1 MTDSKVQ
8 EIFNMAVQI
17 CEDNGYKPVKL
28 IPKCGYTT
36 RQNVYGVCLERR
48 YRNNKEVVYTQVKV
62 NKKFA
67 EKANEQQM
75 LNTLLHECLHSA
87 CGADEHHGGKWA
99 IAAKTLNDKCGY
111 QLSAKADFK
120 DENGKTI
127 STKADKYIIQCKCC
141 GNKWFYSRLS
151 KSVKNPNLYRCGICN
166 GELER
171 IK

>member
-48 YRNNKEVVYTQVKV
+48 YRNTKEVIYTQVKV

-111 QLSAKADFK
+111 QLSAKADFE
-120 DENGKTI
+120 DENGETI
-127 STKADKYIIQCKCC
+127 SAKADKYIIQCKSC

>member
-17 CEDNGYKPVKL
+17 CEENGYKPIKL
-28 IPKCGYTT
+28 VPKCGYTT
-36 RQNVYGVCLERR
+36 RQNVFGVCAERR
-48 YRNNKEVVYTQVKV
+48 YKGTKEVIYTKISV

-99 IAAKTLNDKCGY
+99 LAAKTLNRRYGY
-111 QLSAKADFK
+111 QLSVTADYK
-120 DENGKTI
+120 DENGETI

-141 GNKWFYSRLS
+141 GHKYFYSRLT
-151 KSVKNPNLYRCGICN
+151 KAVKNPSLYRCGHCGGNIK
-166 GELER
+166 R

>member
-67 EKANEQQM
+67 EKANERQM

-111 QLSAKADFK
+111 QLSAKADFE
-120 DENGKTI
+120 DENGETI
-127 STKADKYIIQCKCC
+127 NTKADKYIIQCK
-141 GNKWFYSRLS
+141 
-151 KSVKNPNLYRCGICN
+151 
-166 GELER
+166 
-171 IK
+171 

>member
-48 YRNNKEVVYTQVKV
+48 YRNTKEVIYTQVKV

-87 CGADEHHGGKWA
+87 WGADEHHGGKWA

-111 QLSAKADFK
+111 QLSAKADFE
-120 DENGKTI
+120 DENGETI
-127 STKADKYIIQCKCC
+127 STKADKYIIQWKCC

-151 KSVKNPNLYRCGICN
+151 NSVKNPNLYRCGICN